1 MKFKYYDML
10 STLLTGAV
18 FLFAV
23 LYACNLNEILAM
35 NEFFLICL
43 AYMAGYILNAIS
55 ALFEKF
61 YYCTMGGKPSDVLLT
76 PNPNGGP
83 VGYGRIKFYDSNKA
97 VQLLKEE
104 TGNPNATQG
113 QMFGRAMAYS
123 NSNFDTRVP
132 DFNARYAFSRVF
144 LTLDIIVTIL
154 LAYSYYCQW
163 WFWVVAVIVFALS
176 WNRCKENGYYY
187 AKEVLVEY
195 IKAKK
200 A

>member
-18 FLFAV
+18 LLFV
-23 LYACNLNEILAM
+23 ILYACKLDDVLKM

-43 AYMAGYILNAIS
+43 SYMAGYILNAVS

-61 YYCTMGGKPSDVLLT
+61 YYCTMGGRPSDVLLT

-83 VGYGRIKFYDSNKA
+83 VGFGRIKFYDSNKA
-97 VQLLKEE
+97 VKLLKEE
-104 TGNPNATQG
+104 TDNPDATQG
-113 QMFGRAMAYS
+113 QMFSRAMSYC
-123 NSNFDTRVP
+123 NGNYDCRVP

-154 LAYSYYCQW
+154 LASRFYDQW
-163 WFWVVAVIVFALS
+163 WFWVVSVVVLILS

-195 IKAKK
+195 LKVKK
-200 A
+200 G